1 MGDITKKTFH
11 FTVLFFE
18 ICLTY
23 DGLVSK
29 ALPLR
34 TSSPGRFFYRSANK
48 IKHGFIASE
57 SICHTYTCSSLP
69 ASVQYLK
76 TFAGTRFRVKARQQS
91 VITGHIKKR
100 SIKASLLLL

>member
-1 MGDITKKTFH
+1 MSNIKKKTFH

-34 TSSPGRFFYRSANK
+34 TSSPGRFFYIAANK

-57 SICHTYTCSSLP
+57 SITTPIPVHH
-69 ASVQYLK
+69 YLQVFN
-76 TFAGTRFRVKARQQS
+76 T
-91 VITGHIKKR
+91 
-100 SIKASLLLL
+100 